1 MAIAHKLLQSILSY
15 HHLLY
20 IHIHYRLLKELISYD
35 TKATVGILPQFVQ
48 LTQFTDN
55 RQLMDYTQPYTCY
68 KLDGTDDLVQSPFVE
83 VALKPKKGIKI
94 RALISPH
101 SNVSLVDRRTLIEHR
116 LFQHLEIDGEGTV
129 ISRPG
134 GSSTSTE
141 IQAIGT
147 LILNFNMGQF
157 ALSHCF
163 YVVNNI
169 TPKVVLGSDFLAS
182 LNLKLD
188 VKGARL
194 RYKNVWVKLV
204 NQHGEGAFDEVTE
217 LHKENSPDGR
227 AGLMTTQQPVAQGFD
242 GVAME
247 TILTER
253 VYQDGVATETMTR
266 ETIMKPNL
274 ETSVREELAPPT
286 TPHPLP
292 EIPQYESD
300 GDEECDYLFDLV
312 STPSIK
318 PKTENEVRDSTR
330 EENCG
335 QKSDGV
341 PSDHRPF
348 IPFRIRGRLTY
359 SALFSP
365 SSPVSAISVRILEST
380 NMLGMVD
387 FAEIEFDDPGVRGVG
402 SILLFF
408 KIDNINLLTRFYVVE
423 GMEEDAIL
431 GSDFVKNFVA
441 RVDHTL
447 NVIWW
452 KNPGNANFTKWLD
465 GPLQL

>member
-1 MAIAHKLLQSILSY
+1 M
-15 HHLLY
+15 
-20 IHIHYRLLKELISYD
+20 E
-35 TKATVGILPQFVQ
+35 
-48 LTQFTDN
+48 
-55 RQLMDYTQPYTCY
+55 YTQPYTCY
-68 KLDGTDDLVQSPFVE
+68 KLDGTDDLAQSPFVE
-83 VALKPKKGIKI
+83 VALKPKKGIKV
-94 RALISPH
+94 RALISPQ
-101 SNVSLVDRRTLIEHR
+101 SNVSLVDRKTLIEHR

-129 ISRPG
+129 ICRPG
-134 GSSTSTE
+134 GSSASTE
-141 IQAIGT
+141 LHAIGT

-204 NQHGEGAFDEVTE
+204 NEHGEGAFDGVTE
-217 LHKENSPDGR
+217 LHKETE
-227 AGLMTTQQPVAQGFD
+227 APVEVQKGIEGFD
-242 GVAME
+242 GVATE
-247 TILTER
+247 TIVTER
-253 VYQDGVATETMTR
+253 VYQDGVATETVTR
-266 ETIMKPNL
+266 ETVMKP
-274 ETSVREELAPPT
+274 TDHAWDGIPPSA
-286 TPHPLP
+286 PHPLP
-292 EIPQYESD
+292 EIPDGESD
-300 GDEECDYLFDLV
+300 GDDDCDYLFDLV
-312 STPSIK
+312 SAPSIK
-318 PKTENEVRDSTR
+318 PKPQEQIPAEASVAA
-330 EENCG
+330 EAL
-335 QKSDGV
+335 
-341 PSDHRPF
+341 PSDTRPF

-365 SSPVSAISVRILEST
+365 ASPVSAISVRILEST

-387 FAEIEFDDPGVRGVG
+387 FAEIEFDDPDVRGVG

-408 KIDNINLLTRFYVVE
+408 KIDNYNLLTRFYVVE

-431 GSDFVKNFVA
+431 GSDFVSNFVA

-447 NVIWW
+447 NVVWW
-452 KNPGNANFTKWLD
+452 KKPGNANFTKWLD

>member
-1 MAIAHKLLQSILSY
+1 
-15 HHLLY
+15 
-20 IHIHYRLLKELISYD
+20 
-35 TKATVGILPQFVQ
+35 
-48 LTQFTDN
+48 
-55 RQLMDYTQPYTCY
+55 MDYTQPYTCY
-68 KLDGTDDLVQSPFVE
+68 KLDGTDNLAQSPFVE

-94 RALISPH
+94 RALISPQ
-101 SNVSLVDRRTLIEHR
+101 SNVSLVDKKTLIEHR

-134 GSSTSTE
+134 GSSTSSE
-141 IQAIGT
+141 LLAIGT

-163 YVVNNI
+163 YVVNSI
-169 TPKVVLGSDFLAS
+169 SPQVVLGSDFLAS

-188 VKGARL
+188 IKGARL

-204 NQHGEGAFDEVTE
+204 NDQGEGAFDGVTE
-217 LHKENSPDGR
+217 LHRETLPETEGDG
-227 AGLMTTQQPVAQGFD
+227 AIEQHGIEGYE

-247 TILTER
+247 TIMTER
-253 VYQDGVATETMTR
+253 VYQDGVAMETVTR

-274 ETSVREELAPPT
+274 EAAGPDSVTPAPT
-286 TPHPLP
+286 HHPLP
-292 EIPQYESD
+292 AIPHDDSD
-300 GDEECDYLFDLV
+300 GDDDCDYLFDLV

-318 PKTENEVRDSTR
+318 PKFE
-330 EENCG
+330 
-335 QKSDGV
+335 KGV
-341 PSDHRPF
+341 SEQAVGKNYQDKEAVDAVPADNRPF

-387 FAEIEFDDPGVRGVG
+387 FAEIEFDDAGVRGVG

-408 KIDNINLLTRFYVVE
+408 KIDNFNLLTRFYVVE

-431 GSDFVKNFVA
+431 GSDFVNNFVA

-447 NVIWW
+447 NVVWW
-452 KNPGNANFTKWLD
+452 KKPGNANFTKWLD

>member
-1 MAIAHKLLQSILSY
+1 M
-15 HHLLY
+15 
-20 IHIHYRLLKELISYD
+20 E
-35 TKATVGILPQFVQ
+35 
-48 LTQFTDN
+48 
-55 RQLMDYTQPYTCY
+55 YTQPYTCY
-68 KLDGTDDLVQSPFVE
+68 KLDGTDNLAQSPFVE

-94 RALISPH
+94 RALISPN
-101 SNVSLVDRRTLIEHR
+101 SNVSLVDRKTLIEHR
-116 LFQHLEIDGEGTV
+116 LFQHLEIDGEGTI

-141 IQAIGT
+141 IHAIGT

-169 TPKVVLGSDFLAS
+169 TPKVILGSDFLAS

-188 VKGARL
+188 IKGARL

-204 NQHGEGAFDEVTE
+204 NEHGEGAFDEVTE
-217 LHKENSPDGR
+217 LHREKSPAVDVE
-227 AGLMTTQQPVAQGFD
+227 AGLATSQQKVTQGFD
-242 GVAME
+242 GVAVE
-247 TILTER
+247 TIMTER
-253 VYQDGVATETMTR
+253 VFQDGVATETVTR
-266 ETIMKPNL
+266 ETVIRPNL
-274 ETSVREELAPPT
+274 DVAGEEAASVSK
-286 TPHPLP
+286 PHPLP
-292 EIPQYESD
+292 AIPQGESD
-300 GDEECDYLFDLV
+300 GDDECDYLFDLV
-312 STPSIK
+312 SAPSIK
-318 PKTENEVRDSTR
+318 PKSDSETR
-330 EENCG
+330 EKAGDNAVREVG
-335 QKSDGV
+335 ADV
-341 PSDHRPF
+341 MPSDIRPF

-408 KIDNINLLTRFYVVE
+408 KIDNHNLLTRFYVVE

-431 GSDFVKNFVA
+431 GSDFVNNFVA

-447 NVIWW
+447 NVVWW
-452 KNPGNANFTKWLD
+452 KKQGNANFTKWLD

>member
-1 MAIAHKLLQSILSY
+1 
-15 HHLLY
+15 
-20 IHIHYRLLKELISYD
+20 
-35 TKATVGILPQFVQ
+35 
-48 LTQFTDN
+48 
-55 RQLMDYTQPYTCY
+55 MDYTQPYTCY
-68 KLDGTDDLVQSPFVE
+68 KLDGTDNLTQAPFVE

-94 RALISPH
+94 RALVSPQT
-101 SNVSLVDRRTLIEHR
+101 NVSLVDRKTLIEHR
-116 LFQHLEIDGEGTV
+116 LFQHLEIDGEGTI

-134 GSSTSTE
+134 GSATSTE

-169 TPKVVLGSDFLAS
+169 TPKVVLGSDFLTS
-182 LNLKLD
+182 LNLALD

-204 NQHGEGAFDEVTE
+204 NEHGEGAFDEITE
-217 LHKENSPDGR
+217 LHRESSSGKEE
-227 AGLMTTQQPVAQGFD
+227 GLMTTKQQGTPDFD
-242 GVAME
+242 GVAVE

-253 VYQDGVATETMTR
+253 VYQDGIAKETITR
-266 ETIMKPNL
+266 ETIMKPNNESAVHDNL
-274 ETSVREELAPPT
+274 TSVAA
-286 TPHPLP
+286 PHPLP
-292 EIPQYESD
+292 DIPDGESD
-300 GDEECDYLFDLV
+300 GDEDCDYLFDLV
-312 STPSIK
+312 SAPSIK
-318 PKTENEVRDSTR
+318 PKNDNDARDSTG
-330 EENCG
+330 ENTFA
-335 QKSDGV
+335 QVHDGTQ
-341 PSDHRPF
+341 PDNRPF

-365 SSPVSAISVRILEST
+365 SSAVSAISVRILEST

-387 FAEIEFDDPGVRGVG
+387 FAEIEFDDAGVRGVG

-408 KIDNINLLTRFYVVE
+408 KIDNFNLLTRFYVVE

-431 GSDFVKNFVA
+431 GSDFVSNFVA

-452 KNPGNANFTKWLD
+452 KKPGNANFTKWLD